1 MAATA
6 PKIAGDDTI
15 VWGCP
20 ESGITP
26 SLGYLQSVTGTKTSE
41 EEVVIDELGNTV
53 SFIQFD
59 PKGDLTLEFIIKG
72 TITEPEIGDAVSALG
87 KTGVVTSV
95 DTNRANKA
103 PEKRTIKAKFF
114 DAITVTVGN

>member
-6 PKIAGDDTI
+6 PKISGDETI

-20 ESGITP
+20 TSGITP
-26 SLGYLQSVTGTKTSE
+26 SIGYLQSVTGTKTSE

-59 PKGDLTLEFIIKG
+59 PKGDLTMEFIIKG
-72 TITEPEIGDAVSALG
+72 TITEPEIGDAVAALG

-95 DTNRANKA
+95 DKNRANKA

-114 DAITVTVGN
+114 DAITITVTP